1 MHTLLA
7 PMQISSSAVVSRDAA
22 GPLRWR
28 HLSLFSS
35 QRPCQTA
42 IKCIQN
48 CTHTQTPLFQQLSRV
63 WAEDFNPDVCRGL
76 VAKQNGGYWLLKP
89 AVIPLL
95 KALFKDFSLVLFT
108 FRGMKRGSSEIV
120 CWPFS
125 LQCLSSRARC
135 STWGGTAAGRS
146 GVFCCQG
153 HVHNSFVLHCAE
165 RLCFCPLR
173 LLFMFSSNIYETLT
187 HPLLFILTTF
197 CWHCRHLE

>member
-7 PMQISSSAVVSRDAA
+7 PMQISSSAVVSRNAA

-35 QRPCQTA
+35 QRPRQTA
-42 IKCIQN
+42 IKHRKLHTKLH
-48 CTHTQTPLFQQLSRV
+48 THPNTIV

-95 KALFKDFSLVLFT
+95 KALFKDFSLVRFT

-135 STWGGTAAGRS
+135 SSWEGTAAGWG

-153 HVHNSFVLHCAE
+153 HVHNSFVSHCAE